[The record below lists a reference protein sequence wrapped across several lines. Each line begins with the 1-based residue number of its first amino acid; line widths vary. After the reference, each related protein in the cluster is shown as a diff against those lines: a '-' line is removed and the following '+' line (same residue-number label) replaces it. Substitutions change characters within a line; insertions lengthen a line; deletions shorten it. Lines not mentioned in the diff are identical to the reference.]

1 MIFTRI
7 FIVNKTDNHWQ
18 ILMIWVLLLF
28 VSQIQCSSWLLLPV
42 FICQYLLKW
51 IWMGRFFWFVNI
63 VNVAFSGLA
72 RNIFLVKTKNNGL
85 IYKLRLSFGHFVNSF
100 IKMQNIFYSWAKLFL
115 CFAIRMFQTN
125 THTHTYTH
133 IHRRYRVRHK
143 RVLCG
148 LCPLCINAAL
158 RFGKKKAENS

>member
-1 MIFTRI
+1 MVTNKSALTTVICAWIWKLFFTSIFLLLSCLR
-7 FIVNKTDNHWQ
+7 F
-18 ILMIWVLLLF
+18 LLLLLLLLLLF

-125 THTHTYTH
+125 THTHTHTNRAK
-133 IHRRYRVRHK
+133 I
-143 RVLCG
+143 
-148 LCPLCINAAL
+148 L
-158 RFGKKKAENS
+158 RLRLQLQNNILI